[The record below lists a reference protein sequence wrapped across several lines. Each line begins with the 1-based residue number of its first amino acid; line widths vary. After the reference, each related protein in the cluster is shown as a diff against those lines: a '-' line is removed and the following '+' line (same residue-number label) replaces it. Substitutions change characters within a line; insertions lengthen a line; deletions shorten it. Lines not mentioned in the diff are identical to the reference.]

1 MSYSNIRFE
10 VGDAGIALL
19 TVNRPEKLNALNT
32 ETVLELHDAAARAGS
47 DREVRALIVTG
58 AGEKAFVAGADINQL
73 AVLTPIEAQAYAE
86 RGQRVF
92 REIEMLAKPTLAAIN
107 GYALGGG
114 LELAMSCA
122 VRVASEN
129 ARLGQPEVKL
139 GILPGY
145 GGTQRLPRLVGRG
158 RALEML
164 LSGEPVTAAE
174 AYRIGLVNHVVPQ
187 AELLEFSRQWLRK
200 VLANAPLALGLTL
213 QAVDVGL
220 EAGLEQG
227 LRFEAA
233 AFGLTTATEDKRE
246 GTRAFLEK
254 RPAAFAGKLNMPKVI
269 EGQLTAAGLKFAIV
283 VSRFNGFISERLLG
297 GALDAL
303 ARTGGQPDD
312 IEVVKVPGSWELPVV
327 VRELARQ
334 KRHDAIICLGAVI
347 RGDTPHFDYV
357 AGEAV
362 KGIGHVAAESGVPVS
377 FGVLTC
383 NTLEQAIDRAGAKSG
398 NKGFDAAM
406 AAIEMANLM
415 RQLRQAN

>member
-1 MSYSNIRFE
+1 MAR
-10 VGDAGIALL
+10 
-19 TVNRPEKLNALNT
+19 
-32 ETVLELHDAAARAGS
+32 AAADAQ
-47 DREVRALIVTG
+47 VRALIVTG

-73 AVLTPIEAQAYAE
+73 AALTPIEAQAYAE

-92 REIEMLAKPTLAAIN
+92 RAIEMLAKPTLAAIN

-174 AYRIGLVNHVVPQ
+174 AHRIGLVNHVVPQ

-200 VLANAPLALGLTL
+200 VLANAPLALGLIL

-233 AFGLTTATEDKRE
+233 AFGLTTATEDKRRSLAV
-246 GTRAFLEK
+246 RA
-254 RPAAFAGKLNMPKVI
+254 
-269 EGQLTAAGLKFAIV
+269 GQGHVGAIYV
-283 VSRFNGFISERLLG
+283 LPEVQGHGIGSRLLG
-297 GALDAL
+297 CAFDWWGN
-303 ARTGGQPDD
+303 Q
-312 IEVVKVPGSWELPVV
+312 KPVHLCV
-327 VRELARQ
+327 ASYNQRAIHFYEQHGFTKTERE
-334 KRHDAIICLGAVI
+334 HD
-347 RGDTPHFDYV
+347 R
-357 AGEAV
+357 
-362 KGIGHVAAESGVPVS
+362 
-377 FGVLTC
+377 
-383 NTLEQAIDRAGAKSG
+383 
-398 NKGFDAAM
+398 
-406 AAIEMANLM
+406 
-415 RQLRQAN
+415 

>member
-1 MSYSNIRFE
+1 MCAMMEKLRMNSRSMRYDCAVGASVTCLHRLSHMPYSNIRFE
-10 VGDAGIALL
+10 VGDFGLALL
-19 TVNRPEKLNALNT
+19 TVNRPEKLNALNA
-32 ETVLELHDAAARAGS
+32 ETVLELRDAVARAAT
-47 DREVRALIVTG
+47 DAEVRALIVTG

-73 AVLTPIEAQAYAE
+73 AALTPIEAQAYAE

-139 GILPGY
+139 GVLPGY

-254 RPAAFAGKLNMPKVI
+254 RPAAFAGKGNMPKVI
-269 EGQLTAAGLKFAIV
+269 EVQLTARGLKFAIV
-283 VSRFNGFISERLLG
+283 VSRFNGFISERLLA

-334 KRHDAIICLGAVI
+334 KRHDAIICL
-347 RGDTPHFDYV
+347 
-357 AGEAV
+357 
-362 KGIGHVAAESGVPVS
+362 
-377 FGVLTC
+377 
-383 NTLEQAIDRAGAKSG
+383 
-398 NKGFDAAM
+398 
-406 AAIEMANLM
+406 
-415 RQLRQAN
+415 